1 MVLILGTPVTAL
13 MAHEHGGIPPD
24 MKACFVGMLGAAFL
38 PPAPRVAGFTAGI
51 AAMVALHFRRIMN
64 ANLAVQLA
72 LYAAGGAAFLR
83 YDLKQGFQNPQY
95 AGRAALCWK
104 CFPGLA
110 RCPSRCATLR
120 VGCCSDGKI
129 LQAKNMQR

>member
-24 MKACFVGMLGAAFL
+24 MKACFVGILGAAFL

-64 ANLAVQLA
+64 ANLAMQLV

-83 YDLKQGFQNPQY
+83 CELDV
-95 AGRAALCWK
+95 
-104 CFPGLA
+104 GLHF
-110 RCPSRCATLR
+110 
-120 VGCCSDGKI
+120 
-129 LQAKNMQR
+129 